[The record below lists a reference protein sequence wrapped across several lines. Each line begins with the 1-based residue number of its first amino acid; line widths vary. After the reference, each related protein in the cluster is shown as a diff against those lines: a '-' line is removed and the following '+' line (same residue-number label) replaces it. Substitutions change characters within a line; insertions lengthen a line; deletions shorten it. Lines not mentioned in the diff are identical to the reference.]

1 MWTVFWRRESYTAG
15 DVLERLPPLPCE
27 EPGRKEMH
35 YYATCI
41 NHRLRGDPTL
51 SHVLPLQPDPAV
63 IAGRLQRRHPAVVRQ
78 RFWGSSHHCPHF
90 CVTAAVQ
97 TICL

>member
-15 DVLERLPPLPCE
+15 DVLDRLPPLPCE

-63 IAGRLQRRHPAVVRQ
+63 IADACRDGILL
-78 RFWGSSHHCPHF
+78 W
-90 CVTAAVQ
+90 
-97 TICL
+97 